1 MASTQLNISQP
12 TTVMEATE
20 GTARKPSPPA
30 NTKWHES
37 SQNAIVSSNG
47 FATDFINHSMYNARA
62 QAQAAQVY
70 PNAQVQM
77 GCPPFVEGGGG
88 GGRAY
93 NPWPNHQQGTV
104 FAGHY
109 GPPQLQLQPM
119 PQPLLPAM
127 MGSLGLG
134 HSNSKGLSI
143 VDTITVKL
151 RPRGDALTPPP
162 VLQRALSDPSHLIL
176 NQQPAR
182 SPSPSPPHFR
192 PPYGENIPLLINVH
206 KLRYDK
212 RLKAL
217 IDKKDL
223 MLNYNYTDNQMSGPA
238 ITPNQSPPPP
248 GAGQGGEDGGA
259 EEDFP
264 ASPKKDLFVFHL
276 PIGMTEGQL
285 SDLFSQFGK
294 LRRARIQF
302 HTEEG
307 KRATKGYGFVTFK
320 RFSDAV
326 VAVHSLNGFSVSHSK
341 NIF

>member
-20 GTARKPSPPA
+20 GTARKPSSPD
-30 NTKWHES
+30 NIKWHES

-62 QAQAAQVY
+62 QAQAAQVH

-88 GGRAY
+88 GGGGAH

-109 GPPQLQLQPM
+109 GSPQLQPM

-127 MGSLGLG
+127 MGPLGLG

-151 RPRGDALTPPP
+151 RPGGDALTPPP
-162 VLQRALSDPSHLIL
+162 VLQRALSDPSQLRL

-182 SPSPSPPHFR
+182 SPSPSPPHPH

-223 MLNYNYTDNQMSGPA
+223 MLNYNYTDNQMSSPA

-248 GAGQGGEDGGA
+248 GAGQGGEDGRE

-276 PIGMTEGQL
+276 PNGMTEGQL

-302 HTEEG
+302 YIEEG